1 MRRPMTAEL
10 DQINRGV
17 WRSSPVLDAFARRDG
32 WMDPGEARVME
43 LLAEEGRDRP
53 ILDIGVGAGRTLP
66 YLRSLSQDYVAIDY
80 LEEMVRL
87 TSSRYPEA
95 RVEHGDARDLS
106 AYPDAAFGLVVF
118 SFNGIDGIAHEDRP
132 KVLAAV
138 HRVLRPGGLFAY
150 STHNLSHRCAGRPPW
165 HPCWFRLG
173 LGPRAIAG
181 AAYRLPRSARSYRRL
196 RPHEIRGDGW
206 ATMVDPA
213 YSFSVVWHYV
223 TIDEELAK
231 LREAG
236 FSGLEVLT
244 TAAERVDAAAATRES
259 PWLHYLA
266 RKAEGS

>member
-1 MRRPMTAEL
+1 MATEL

-17 WRSSPVLDAFARRDG
+17 WRSSRVLEAFARRDG

-43 LLAEEGRDRP
+43 ALADEARGQP
-53 ILDIGVGAGRTLP
+53 ILDIGVGTGRTLP
-66 YLRSLSQDYVAIDY
+66 HLRSLSEDYIAIDY
-80 LEEMVRL
+80 LEEMVQL

-106 AYPDAAFGLVVF
+106 AYPDGAFGLVVF
-118 SFNGIDGIAHEDRP
+118 SYNGIDGIAHEDRP

-138 HRVLRPGGLFAY
+138 DRVLRPGGLFAY

-165 HPCWFRLG
+165 HPCWFRPSLG
-173 LGPRAIAG
+173 ARAMAS
-181 AAYRLPRSARSYRRL
+181 AAYRLPQSARSYRRL
-196 RPHEIRGDGW
+196 RPREIRADGW

-223 TIDEELAK
+223 TIDEELRN

-236 FSGLEVLT
+236 FSDLEVLT
-244 TAAERVDAAAATRES
+244 TAGEAVERAEATQES

-266 RKAEGS
+266 RKLPG